1 MHHGLTNNQPYDGGG
16 FSMRRLYS
24 LRVWLGIIGIAAVV
38 LGAAGVGQ
46 AQTISGIIAG
56 TVRDPQGAALATVSI
71 TISNPATGRVYQA
84 STDANG
90 YYRVPEVPPGLYVVE
105 AELGGYQT
113 ERHIDVRV
121 SVNRVTI
128 EDFTLQIPPQTEVT
142 EVSSTAPVTD
152 PTGPTLGATFPDRQV
167 AELPILTRDVNN
179 LGLLAPGVSS
189 VRSFSFASTLVP
201 FATNGSRGRDNNF
214 IIDSVDNNEPLYGG
228 AATQFTN
235 TDIFSEYTILTHQMK
250 AEFGRNSG
258 ATVNFIT
265 KGGSNLTHG
274 SLFWF
279 FQSDEL
285 NARTSVEKTAFLDE
299 PARAYENYFGGT
311 LGGALKKDKT
321 FYFLSYQWDRGVNNL
336 TGAFP
341 VLATMPTAAG
351 MSILS
356 GLPVTPTLAA
366 FLATPSVNQVPFT
379 PAACFEDPPPA
390 GFSSTNPC
398 VVGDTLVGIDT
409 NGDFAPDTFVPFN
422 VFRVQ
427 NANLFTNIDHQF
439 SLRLDH
445 RLGRA
450 DDIYGRYLFDDL
462 ETPRV
467 PLSPAGDTA
476 FGDLGLYPDWLNIAR
491 TRTQSLVLNERHYWV
506 NALNEFRVSFS
517 RISQGIGP
525 FKIDKAVRETQA
537 SALVEDLFGG
547 FGAFNPLFPAAGRR
561 FTLGRDSR
569 PGLVSSN
576 IFQVQ
581 DNFSWNRGRH
591 ALKFGANFVRVQS
604 NVRSFVSDLG
614 QYTYGISVDLGGG
627 FAFVIPGLDSFYN
640 EEPFFTSQRLPNII
654 TDGSGNII
662 SQGQDTLPLRETD
675 LFFFFQDDF
684 RIRPNFTL
692 SYGLRYEYFSQ
703 PVNSIRNVN
712 PNGPFV
718 NHDKNNLAPRIGF
731 AWSPW
736 NHTVIRGGYGIF
748 YNPMVLNIPLLVW
761 QSGPISPFVL
771 TDSVFF
777 GVAQPSGNF
786 PSQPFTAADI
796 NVGVF
801 GCHDFFERAAP
812 GPVPL
817 LNCTAQNTV
826 ATNLQNPYIQHFSLG
841 LQYELASNLLFE
853 ANWVGSK
860 GTKLYLRVDEN
871 PFTGWNLPCAFFNF
885 GIIGVPSPPSICL
898 EPRQDNARGAITR
911 VTNSGRSTYHGLQ
924 FSLQRRLT
932 RTRFGDVGFT
942 SSYVWSHM
950 IDNASEIFGPGA
962 RLLPGI
968 GTTGAGP
975 ENSFGSIVF
984 EAETGEPVEA
994 ITPLAADPGNLRAE
1008 KGDSSFDRRHR
1019 FTFSGLWEPWPDKGF
1034 WLGGLQFNTIITL
1047 QSGQP
1052 FSPLNSSPFGRCR
1065 DYNGDGRQTNDR
1077 PAIGN
1082 PNAPKNTV
1090 ALLADP
1096 FCQDPTAGF
1105 VDLLNNPVDPTT
1117 VRFVQVPLGL
1127 QPGDPYPCGT
1137 GTCIAGSAGR
1147 NTLTGPG
1154 LANVDFAIFKN
1165 FRWGERY
1172 NIQFRWEIYNLFN
1185 RANPGNAIGN
1195 VYATDA
1201 QAAPSFAFGNTR
1213 TGAAVTGVIPE
1224 NAIDALD
1231 ALNRRTFLSES
1242 TMNTGNRRMQFG
1254 LKFIF

>member
-1 MHHGLTNNQPYDGGG
+1 
-16 FSMRRLYS
+16 MRRLCS
-24 LRVWLGIIGIAAVV
+24 LRFWLGIIGIAAVV
-38 LGAAGVGQ
+38 LGASSSLR

-113 ERHIDVRV
+113 ERHTDVRV
-121 SVNRVTI
+121 SVNRVTV
-128 EDFTLQIPPQTEVT
+128 EDFSLQIPPQTEVT
-142 EVSSTAPVTD
+142 EVGSTAPVTD
-152 PTGPTLGATFPDRQV
+152 PTGPTLGATFPERQL

-235 TDIFSEYTILTHQMK
+235 TDIFAEYTILTHQMK

-265 KGGSNLTHG
+265 KSGSNLTHG

-299 PARAYENYFGGT
+299 PDRSYENYFGGT

-336 TGAFP
+336 TNATP

-351 MSILS
+351 LALLS
-356 GLPVTPTLAA
+356 GLPSTPTLDA
-366 FLATPSVNQVPFT
+366 FLATASVNQVPFT
-379 PAACFEDPPPA
+379 PVACFEDPPPA

-398 VVGDTLVGIDT
+398 LVTDTLVGIDT
-409 NGDFAPDTFVPFN
+409 NGDFIFDTFVPFN

-476 FGDLGLYPDWLNIAR
+476 FADIGLYPDWLNISR

-506 NALNEFRVSFS
+506 NALNEFRLSFS

-525 FKIDKAVRETQA
+525 FKVDEAVRETQPA
-537 SALVEDLFGG
+537 ALVEDLFGG
-547 FGAFNPLFPAAGRR
+547 FGSFSVLFPAAGRR

-569 PGLVSSN
+569 PSLVSSN

-604 NVRSFVSDLG
+604 NIRSLTSDLG
-614 QYTYGISVDLGGG
+614 QYIYGIDFFG
-627 FAFVIPGLDSFYN
+627 FIVPGLDSFVN
-640 EEPFFTSQRLPNII
+640 ETPFFAFQRLPNVL
-654 TDGSGNII
+654 TDGAGNII
-662 SQGQDTLPLRETD
+662 GQGQDSLPLRETD
-675 LFFFFQDDF
+675 MFYFIQDDF

-736 NHTVIRGGYGIF
+736 KRTVIRGGYGIF

-786 PSQPFTAADI
+786 PEKPFTASDI
-796 NVGVF
+796 DVGVF
-801 GCHDFFERAAP
+801 SCHDFFERASP

-817 LNCTAQNTV
+817 INCSAQNTV
-826 ATNLQNPYIQHFSLG
+826 ASNLQNPYIQHYSFG
-841 LQYELASNLLFE
+841 VQQELASNLLFE
-853 ANWVGSK
+853 INWVGSK
-860 GTKLYLRVDEN
+860 GTKLYQRVDEN
-871 PFTGWNLPCAFFNF
+871 PFLGWNPVCVVNNF
-885 GIIGVPSPPSICL
+885 GLIGVATPPSICL
-898 EPRQDNARGAITR
+898 NSRLDDTHGGITR
-911 VTNSGRSTYHGLQ
+911 VSNGGRSTYHGLQ
-924 FSLQRRLT
+924 LSLQRRLS
-932 RTRFGDVGFT
+932 RTRFGDVAFT

-950 IDNASEIFGPGA
+950 IDNASEIFGPSV
-962 RLLPGI
+962 RLIPGTGVGGGNF
-968 GTTGAGP
+968 GTL
-975 ENSFGSIVF
+975 IF
-984 EAETGEPVEA
+984 EAEAGETIEA
-994 ITPLAADPGNLRAE
+994 ITPLAADPTNLAAE

-1034 WLGGLQFNTIITL
+1034 WLGGLQLNTIITL

-1065 DYNGDGRQTNDR
+1065 DYNGDGRPTNDR

-1096 FCQDPTAGF
+1096 FCLDPTAGF
-1105 VDLLNNPVDPTT
+1105 VDLAGNAVDPTT
-1117 VRFVQVPLGL
+1117 VRFVQVPIGV
-1127 QPGDPYPCGT
+1127 QPGDAYTCGT
-1137 GTCIAGSAGR
+1137 GTCVAGSAGR

-1154 LANVDFAIFKN
+1154 LANVDFAVFKN

-1172 NIQFRWEIYNLFN
+1172 NLQFRWEIYNLFN

-1201 QAAPSFAFGNTR
+1201 QAAPSFAFGATR

-1231 ALNRRTFLSES
+1231 DFGRRTFLSEGS
-1242 TMNTGNRRMQFG
+1242 MNTGNRRMQFG
-1254 LKFIF
+1254 FKFIF